1 VGTGSTG
8 LRASSLIL
16 LPFILPCCSTN
27 SRHRRNKST
36 PEARSELFLFQFRQA
51 ASRENGARV
60 PAAPATT
67 YKRAGTARLWDADR
81 IAPIGIYFYDQ
92 TSIESMPSA
101 KIHANGEYAQ
111 RIDRVIDYLRGN
123 LDRPVKLAELAD
135 VACFSEFHFH
145 RIFSAVAGETLNHF
159 TNRLRLEKAA
169 RLLRYS
175 EQSLTDIALDCG
187 FSSSATF
194 SRAFRSGYD
203 TSPSQFR
210 KSGEIK
216 KSKIRKEL
224 FPEDEY
230 GLPMGAGEKR
240 AAFPVRLID
249 IGERQVA
256 YIRVTNAFDMDKVL
270 AALKKVIEWAKSQ
283 DMFSQGILFGMTVDD
298 PHVTPKHLYRYEVCL
313 ASSLPF
319 ECMPG
324 MSKLKMP
331 AMRYA
336 AIKVSGDI
344 HKVATAWDYLYRDWL
359 INSAYEPEH
368 APALEVFLD
377 KEGAT
382 DWSHFELE
390 LCLPVRKAAEMR
402 S

>member
-1 VGTGSTG
+1 MKGEYHNALGGRLRGRSPWCPAFQRRESWGS
-8 LRASSLIL
+8 
-16 LPFILPCCSTN
+16 PFRGSPDCIEPIEVISMAQYQPVPSHKTQDN
-27 SRHRRNKST
+27 S
-36 PEARSELFLFQFRQA
+36 
-51 ASRENGARV
+51 
-60 PAAPATT
+60 
-67 YKRAGTARLWDADR
+67 
-81 IAPIGIYFYDQ
+81 
-92 TSIESMPSA
+92 
-101 KIHANGEYAQ
+101 EYAQ

-123 LDRPVKLAELAD
+123 LHRPVKLAELAN

-145 RIFSAVAGETLNHF
+145 RIFTAVSGETLNNF

-216 KSKIRKEL
+216 KSKICKEL
-224 FPEDEY
+224 FPQDEY
-230 GLPMGAGEKR
+230 GLPMSAEEKR
-240 AAFPVRLID
+240 AAFPVRLLD
-249 IGERQVA
+249 IPERQVA
-256 YIRVTNAFDMDKVL
+256 YIRVTNAFDLDRVL
-270 AALKKVIEWAKSQ
+270 AAVQTMIEWAKSQ
-283 DMFSQGILFGMTVDD
+283 DIFSQGILFGMTVDD

-319 ECMPG
+319 KCTEG

-331 AMRYA
+331 ARRYA
-336 AIKVSGDI
+336 VIKVSGDI

-377 KEGAT
+377 KESAM
-382 DWSHFELE
+382 DWPHFELE
-390 LCLPVRKAAEMR
+390 LCLPIRKPAEMR
-402 S
+402 RGRNL

>member
-1 VGTGSTG
+1 MAVGLLDDRTG
-8 LRASSLIL
+8 
-16 LPFILPCCSTN
+16 
-27 SRHRRNKST
+27 
-36 PEARSELFLFQFRQA
+36 
-51 ASRENGARV
+51 
-60 PAAPATT
+60 
-67 YKRAGTARLWDADR
+67 
-81 IAPIGIYFYDQ
+81 PIGIYSYD
-92 TSIESMPSA
+92 TISIESVPSPTT
-101 KIHANGEYAQ
+101 KANSQYAQ

-123 LDRPVKLAELAD
+123 LDRPVKLAELAH

-145 RIFSAVAGETLNHF
+145 RIFTAVSGETLNNF

-175 EQSLTDIALDCG
+175 AQSLTEIALDCG

-224 FPEDEY
+224 LPEDAY
-230 GLPMGAGEKR
+230 GLPMSADEKK

-249 IGERQVA
+249 IPERQVA
-256 YIRVTNAFDMDKVL
+256 YIRVTNAFQMDRVI
-270 AALKKVIEWAKSQ
+270 AAFKTMIEWAKSQ
-283 DMFSQGILFGMTVDD
+283 DIFSQGILFGMTVDD

-319 ECMPG
+319 KCMQG

-359 INSAYEPEH
+359 IHSAYEAEH
-368 APALEVFLD
+368 APALEICLD
-377 KEGAT
+377 KENAT
-382 DWSHFELE
+382 DWSHFELQ
-390 LCLPVRKAAEMR
+390 LCLPVRKSAEMR
-402 S
+402 G

>member
-1 VGTGSTG
+1 MSTESVP
-8 LRASSLIL
+8 RAK
-16 LPFILPCCSTN
+16 TQA
-27 SRHRRNKST
+27 KS
-36 PEARSELFLFQFRQA
+36 
-51 ASRENGARV
+51 
-60 PAAPATT
+60 
-67 YKRAGTARLWDADR
+67 
-81 IAPIGIYFYDQ
+81 
-92 TSIESMPSA
+92 
-101 KIHANGEYAQ
+101 EYVKK
-111 RIDRVIDYLRGN
+111 IDRVIDHLRGN

-145 RIFSAVAGETLNHF
+145 RIFTAVSGETLNSF

-175 EQSLTDIALDCG
+175 AKSVTDIALDCG

-210 KSGEIK
+210 KSGKIK
-216 KSKIRKEL
+216 KSKICKEL
-224 FPEDEY
+224 FPENEY
-230 GLPMGAGEKR
+230 GFPMSAAEKR
-240 AAFPVRLID
+240 TAFPVRLID
-249 IGERQVA
+249 VPERQVA
-256 YIRVTNAFDMDKVL
+256 YIRVTNAFELDRVL
-270 AALKKVIEWAKSQ
+270 TALKTVIKWAKSQ
-283 DMFSQGILFGMTVDD
+283 NVFSQGILFGMTVDD

-319 ECMPG
+319 ECMEG

-336 AIKVSGDI
+336 VIKVSGDI

-359 INSAYEPEH
+359 INSSYEPEH

-377 KEGAT
+377 KESAT
-382 DWSHFELE
+382 DWSHFDLD
-390 LCLPVRKAAEMR
+390 LCLPVRKTAEMR

>member
-1 VGTGSTG
+1 MSTE
-8 LRASSLIL
+8 SLAGGRIQA
-16 LPFILPCCSTN
+16 N
-27 SRHRRNKST
+27 S
-36 PEARSELFLFQFRQA
+36 
-51 ASRENGARV
+51 
-60 PAAPATT
+60 
-67 YKRAGTARLWDADR
+67 
-81 IAPIGIYFYDQ
+81 
-92 TSIESMPSA
+92 
-101 KIHANGEYAQ
+101 EYAQ

-135 VACFSEFHFH
+135 IACFSEFHFH
-145 RIFSAVAGETLNHF
+145 RIFTAVSGETLNNF

-175 EQSLTDIALDCG
+175 GQSLTQIALDCG

-194 SRAFRSGYD
+194 SRAFRSGYE

-210 KSGEIK
+210 KSGKIK
-216 KSKIRKEL
+216 KSKICKEL
-224 FPEDEY
+224 LPEDEY
-230 GLPMGAGEKR
+230 GLSMTAEEKR

-249 IGERQVA
+249 IPERQVA
-256 YIRVTNAFDMDKVL
+256 YIRVKNAFDMQRVID
-270 AALKKVIEWAKSQ
+270 AFKKVMEWAKSQ
-283 DMFSQGILFGMTVDD
+283 DVFAQGILFGMTVDD

-313 ASSLPF
+313 ASSLCF
-319 ECMPG
+319 ECMKG

-336 AIKVSGDI
+336 VIQVSGDI

-359 INSAYEPEH
+359 IHSAYEPEH
-368 APALEVFLD
+368 APALEIFLD
-377 KEGAT
+377 KESAL

-390 LCLPVRKAAEMR
+390 LCLPVRKPAEIQMR

>member
-1 VGTGSTG
+1 MAQYQPVPT
-8 LRASSLIL
+8 AK
-16 LPFILPCCSTN
+16 P
-27 SRHRRNKST
+27 
-36 PEARSELFLFQFRQA
+36 QA
-51 ASRENGARV
+51 HS
-60 PAAPATT
+60 
-67 YKRAGTARLWDADR
+67 
-81 IAPIGIYFYDQ
+81 
-92 TSIESMPSA
+92 
-101 KIHANGEYAQ
+101 EYAQ
-111 RIDRVIDYLRGN
+111 RINRVIDYLRGN
-123 LDRPVKLAELAD
+123 LHRPVKLAELAD

-145 RIFSAVAGETLNHF
+145 RIFTAVSGETLNHF

-230 GLPMGAGEKR
+230 GLPMGAQEMSPEEKR

-249 IGERQVA
+249 IPERQVA
-256 YIRVTNAFDMDKVL
+256 YIRVTNAFELERVL
-270 AALKKVIEWAKSQ
+270 AALKTVIEWAKSQ
-283 DMFSQGILFGMTVDD
+283 NVFSQGILFGMTVDD

-313 ASSLPF
+313 ASLLPF
-319 ECMPG
+319 ECREG

-336 AIKVSGDI
+336 AIEVSGDI

-377 KEGAT
+377 KESAT

-390 LCLPVRKAAEMR
+390 LCLPVRKPEDLQR
-402 S
+402 SNGRNQ

>member
-1 VGTGSTG
+1 
-8 LRASSLIL
+8 
-16 LPFILPCCSTN
+16 
-27 SRHRRNKST
+27 
-36 PEARSELFLFQFRQA
+36 
-51 ASRENGARV
+51 
-60 PAAPATT
+60 
-67 YKRAGTARLWDADR
+67 
-81 IAPIGIYFYDQ
+81 
-92 TSIESMPSA
+92 MPSA
-101 KIHANGEYAQ
+101 KIQANRAYAQ
-111 RIDRVIDYLRGN
+111 KIDRVIDYLRGN
-123 LDRPVKLAELAD
+123 LDRRVRLAELAD

-145 RIFSAVAGETLNHF
+145 RIFTAVSGETLNNF

-175 EQSLTDIALDCG
+175 EQSVTDIALDCG

-203 TSPSQFR
+203 TSPSRFR

-216 KSKIRKEL
+216 KSKICKEL
-224 FPEDEY
+224 FPREEY
-230 GLPMGAGEKR
+230 GVAMSAEEKK
-240 AAFPVRLID
+240 AAFPVRLLD
-249 IGERQVA
+249 VPGRQIA
-256 YIRVTNAFDMDKVL
+256 YIRVTNAFEMDRVL
-270 AALKKVIEWAKSQ
+270 GALKTVIEWAKSQ
-283 DMFSQGILFGMTVDD
+283 DIFSQGILFGMSVDD

-319 ECMPG
+319 KCREG

-377 KEGAT
+377 KESAT

-390 LCLPVRKAAEMR
+390 LCLPVRKAAELR

>member
-1 VGTGSTG
+1 MPQCESVQS
-8 LRASSLIL
+8 
-16 LPFILPCCSTN
+16 PKPQPN
-27 SRHRRNKST
+27 S
-36 PEARSELFLFQFRQA
+36 
-51 ASRENGARV
+51 
-60 PAAPATT
+60 
-67 YKRAGTARLWDADR
+67 
-81 IAPIGIYFYDQ
+81 
-92 TSIESMPSA
+92 
-101 KIHANGEYAQ
+101 EYAQ
-111 RIDRVIDYLRGN
+111 RIDRVIDYLRAN
-123 LDRPVKLAELAD
+123 LHRPVKLAELAN

-145 RIFSAVAGETLNHF
+145 RIFTAVSGETLNNF

-194 SRAFRSGYD
+194 SRAFRSAYE

-210 KSGEIK
+210 KSGDIK

-224 FPEDEY
+224 FPQDAY
-230 GLPMGAGEKR
+230 GVPMSAEEKQ

-249 IGERQVA
+249 IPERQVA

-270 AALKKVIEWAKSQ
+270 AALTTVIEWAKSQ
-283 DMFSQGILFGMTVDD
+283 NVFSQGILFGMTVDD
-298 PHVTPKHLYRYEVCL
+298 PHVTPAHLYRYEVCL
-313 ASSLPF
+313 ASSSRF
-319 ECMPG
+319 ECMDG
-324 MSKLKMP
+324 MSKLGISKLKMP

-359 INSAYEPEH
+359 IHSAYEPQH

-377 KEGAT
+377 KESAT

-390 LCLPVRKAAEMR
+390 LCLPVRKPARRECVV
-402 S
+402 